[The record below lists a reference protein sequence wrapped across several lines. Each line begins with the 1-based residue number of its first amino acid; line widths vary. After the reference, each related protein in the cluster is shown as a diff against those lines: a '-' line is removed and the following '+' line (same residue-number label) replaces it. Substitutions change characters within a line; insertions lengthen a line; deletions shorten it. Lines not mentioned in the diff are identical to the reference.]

1 MVTTSEPG
9 VATPEAPAIT
19 PDSGLAAPSPAA
31 SAPEPGTAPDAGPEA
46 DAEPEPVRS
55 TRIVLV
61 RHGVTAETGKV
72 LYGREPGHPLSETG
86 VQQVEATAARLAGYP
101 IAAIYSSP
109 IERTRPTA
117 APIAASH
124 GLTVELLD
132 AVTESDAGD
141 FTGQTFSDLAKLD
154 SWKAVHRSPSRFAF
168 PGGESFASLQAR
180 TVTALEELAQ
190 RHPGETIVVVSHA
203 DPIRAA
209 LVHYTGSHLD
219 HIDKFAVSPASV
231 NIIEVSPY
239 GASVLKVNDT
249 GGLDELRPPEPAAD
263 ASAAPVPEPESA

>member
-9 VATPEAPAIT
+9 VAPAPAPGMCPESDVDTVGAAASTPEAEAQ
-19 PDSGLAAPSPAA
+19 
-31 SAPEPGTAPDAGPEA
+31 PEA
-46 DAEPEPVRS
+46 KPEPVKS

-72 LYGREPGHPLSETG
+72 LYGREDGHPLSEKG
-86 VQQVEATAARLAGYP
+86 VEQVEATAARLAAFP
-101 IAAIYSSP
+101 IAAVYSSP
-109 IERTRPTA
+109 IERTRQTA
-117 APIAASH
+117 APIAESH

-132 AVTESDAGD
+132 AVVESDAGD
-141 FTGQTFSDLAKLD
+141 FTGQTFTELAKLD

-180 TVTALEELAQ
+180 TVTAIEELAK

-239 GASVLKVNDT
+239 GASVLKFNDT
-249 GGLDELRPPEPAAD
+249 GGLDELRAPEPAAE
-263 ASAAPVPEPESA
+263 ASTTGDTPASGTES

>member
-9 VATPEAPAIT
+9 VVTPTTPAIT
-19 PDSGLAAPSPAA
+19 PESDAVSEA
-31 SAPEPGTAPDAGPEA
+31 GTET
-46 DAEPEPVRS
+46 ETKPEPVRS

-86 VQQVEATAARLAGYP
+86 AQQVEATAARLAGFP

-109 IERTRPTA
+109 IERTRQTA
-117 APIAASH
+117 APIARSH

-132 AVTESDAGD
+132 AVIESDAGE

-180 TVTALEELAQ
+180 TVTALEELAK

-239 GASVLKVNDT
+239 GASVLKFNDT
-249 GGLDELRPPEPAAD
+249 GGLDELRAPEPAAE
-263 ASAAPVPEPESA
+263 AATAGAAPIPEAGSE

>member
-9 VATPEAPAIT
+9 VVTPTTPAIT
-19 PDSGLAAPSPAA
+19 PESDPT
-31 SAPEPGTAPDAGPEA
+31 ETGTKS
-46 DAEPEPVRS
+46 EPVRS

-86 VQQVEATAARLAGYP
+86 VQQVEATAARLAGFP

-109 IERTRPTA
+109 IERTRQTA
-117 APIAASH
+117 APIARSH
-124 GLTVELLD
+124 GLTVEILD
-132 AVTESDAGD
+132 AVIESDAGE
-141 FTGQTFSDLAKLD
+141 FTGETFSDLAKLD

-180 TVTALEELAQ
+180 TVTALEELAK

-239 GASVLKVNDT
+239 GASVLKFNDT
-249 GGLDELRPPEPAAD
+249 GGLDELRAPEPDAEAAT
-263 ASAAPVPEPESA
+263 AGPAPVPEAGSE